1 MGSDMYLRDL
11 YLPTGTCVDLA
22 AAKTTVTV
30 LCRNATVDD
39 LRILLDEDW
48 ISDDSPID
56 PEDWT
61 EENLTRHAATLR
73 AAAEHRLHR
82 LLDEFAASLTGRDVA
97 RFRFDN
103 PADTDDGSG
112 GVDAYVTGGVSAG
125 GGPTDA
131 YDAWDI
137 VLDTDRFPDGWCDR
151 IGAACELLHP
161 HGDGPAAATVTL
173 HRWTTPPVDEATT
186 P

>member
-11 YLPTGTCVDLA
+11 YLPTGTGIDLA
-22 AAKTTVTV
+22 AAKTTVAE
-30 LCRNATVDD
+30 LCRNATVGD

-48 ISDDSPID
+48 ISDDSPVD
-56 PEDWT
+56 PDDWT
-61 EENLTRHAATLR
+61 EEYLTRHAATLR

-82 LLDEFAASLTGRDVA
+82 LLDEFAASLQGRDVA

-103 PADTDDGSG
+103 PADSG
-112 GVDAYVTGGVSAG
+112 GSVDAYLTGGLSSG

-137 VLDTDRFPDGWCDR
+137 VFDTDRFPLGWCVR
-151 IGAACELLHP
+151 LGAACGLLHP
-161 HGDGPAAATVTL
+161 NADGPLAALVMFHRWAAPAAAEEVE
-173 HRWTTPPVDEATT
+173 DS
-186 P
+186 